1 MKRLIEEIL
10 IQVLA
15 GALFVFLSWLWSL
28 LAGLPWW

>member
-15 GALFVFLSWLWSL
+15 ATLFELLSWLWSL

>member
-15 GALFVFLSWLWSL
+15 EALFELLFWLWSL

>member
-10 IQVLA
+10 VQVLA
-15 GALFVFLSWLWSL
+15 EALFELLPWLWSL